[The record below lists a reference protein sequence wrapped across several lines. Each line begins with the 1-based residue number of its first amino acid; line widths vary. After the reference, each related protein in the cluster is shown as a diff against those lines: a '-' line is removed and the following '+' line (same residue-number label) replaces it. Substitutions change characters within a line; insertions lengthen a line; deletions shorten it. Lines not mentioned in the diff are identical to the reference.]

1 MKTTQDF
8 IKEINQK
15 DEELNKYRSIC
26 KELALYLK
34 DYNIFPP
41 DITEEEKG
49 LYYQFKGYKPDWSMF
64 LQMWSHYLSGTWENY
79 KEALKQS

>member
-1 MKTTQDF
+1 MKTSQDF

-15 DEELNKYRSIC
+15 DEELNKYRSMC

-41 DITEEEKG
+41 DMTEKEKE
-49 LYYQFKGYKPDWSMF
+49 LYYQFEGYKPDWSMF
-64 LQMWSHYLSGTWENY
+64 LQMWSHYLLETWENY